1 MDVVDVN
8 RNSQGASSM
17 RTFFS
22 SVALGSLLAVGLS
35 GNALLAQDQSAP
47 PAVSAQSPAPRPAH
61 APNPRHQAKKLA
73 KALGLTPEQ
82 VSKIEPILADRD
94 QQVQTLRS
102 DTTLAPSDRKLKM
115 HGIRQDSDSRIE
127 ALLTD
132 AQKQQYE
139 QIKQSRKA
147 NRHQQAGTP
156 ATT

>member
-1 MDVVDVN
+1 
-8 RNSQGASSM
+8 M

-47 PAVSAQSPAPRPAH
+47 PPASEQAPAQRPAH
-61 APNPRHQAKKLA
+61 VPNPRHQVKKMAKVLS
-73 KALGLTPEQ
+73 LTPDQ
-82 VSKIEPILADRD
+82 VAKIEPILADRD
-94 QQVQTLRS
+94 QQVQSLRS
-102 DTTLAPSDRKLKM
+102 DATLAPSDRKAKM

-127 ALLTD
+127 AILNDT
-132 AQKQQYE
+132 QKQQYE

-147 NRHQQAGTP
+147 NRHQQAAAP